1 MSDPYYLGR
10 LTKMNNRLL
19 ETIEAN
25 KKKKGYTVNES
36 GEVKDEDL
44 FYSITS
50 KFKGKVILVDFWA
63 TWCKNCT
70 VMEKKTFKD
79 ETVEKRLRNYV
90 VVKVQAEQPDRSPAK
105 EMLEAFETRGLPG
118 FAVLKLK

>member
-1 MSDPYYLGR
+1 
-10 LTKMNNRLL
+10 MNNRLL

-50 KFKGKVILVDFWA
+50 KFKGKVILVDFGRLVRSLQNGYE
-63 TWCKNCT
+63 T
-70 VMEKKTFKD
+70 D
-79 ETVEKRLRNYV
+79 ETDE
-90 VVKVQAEQPDRSPAK
+90 ERS
-105 EMLEAFETRGLPG
+105 
-118 FAVLKLK
+118 

>member
-1 MSDPYYLGR
+1 MLRKISDFTPLTIHDFEEIRKMSDPYYLSR
-10 LTKMNNRLL
+10 LTRMNNRLL

-50 KFKGKVILVDFWA
+50 KFKGKVILVDFLGDLVRSL
-63 TWCKNCT
+63 CKNGYET
-70 VMEKKTFKD
+70 D
-79 ETVEKRLRNYV
+79 ETDE
-90 VVKVQAEQPDRSPAK
+90 ERS
-105 EMLEAFETRGLPG
+105 
-118 FAVLKLK
+118 

>member
-1 MSDPYYLGR
+1 MMKYAQKISDFTPLTVHDFEEIRKMSDPYYLGR

-44 FYSITS
+44 FYSIIS
-50 KFKGKVILVDFWA
+50 KFKGKVIWLISGQLGAVLA
-63 TWCKNCT
+63 NGYET
-70 VMEKKTFKD
+70 D
-79 ETVEKRLRNYV
+79 ETDE
-90 VVKVQAEQPDRSPAK
+90 ERS
-105 EMLEAFETRGLPG
+105 
-118 FAVLKLK
+118 

>member
-1 MSDPYYLGR
+1 MKYAQKISDFTPLTVHDFEEIRKMSDPYYLGR

-44 FYSITS
+44 FYSIIS
-50 KFKGKVILVDFWA
+50 KFKGKVYFGRFLGDLVRSLQNGYE
-63 TWCKNCT
+63 T
-70 VMEKKTFKD
+70 D
-79 ETVEKRLRNYV
+79 ETDE
-90 VVKVQAEQPDRSPAK
+90 ERS
-105 EMLEAFETRGLPG
+105 
-118 FAVLKLK
+118 